1 MNAVTITAAGLRAAL
16 AGLRDRAADP
26 GREQPADYLT
36 GGIDLLV
43 ALLPE
48 EDAAARAP
56 VTPVSLAEQVRAA
69 FEAGVAG
76 DTPSA
81 NDLRDAVRFVD
92 DHEACRMCGVVY
104 HHTCIQS
111 CNSGEP
117 ICDRCRPELIAETAA
132 AEAQFQAACAAA
144 AAPAAVE
151 APAPAF
157 APERWAL
164 PTGDLAYATLDQLLP
179 DAALLTPYQVHD
191 IIAPAV
197 RWALLIPVCDDIED
211 EGITL
216 SGEAE
221 WRTFA
226 TEADARGF
234 ATGLHLAPPDAD
246 AHVEAPSNPLPSA
259 DTTAEPT
266 ASLASAPA
274 EEAPPTPESAA
285 PSPPPSAATAEGATP
300 VAAEPDNAPPV
311 TPPAAELLPKSL
323 ADAAARSA
331 PAASSSATDE
341 RLSLLRTL
349 WVDPSCSVSEI
360 FRRWNALPGKPL
372 VTSNALYGH
381 AKKLGLSTQRPVTM
395 PTRSTDAPAVAP
407 PQAEPRMKQAW
418 RKPETP
424 LPAPNAA
431 EASRSFDPK
440 SLDPEDNGLKESREV
455 TTARG
460 LLGEGY
466 DESYV
471 ARLSRLSIDQVRKI
485 AASLKAATEAA
496 QASPPFAAAA
506 GGEDTAA

>member
-26 GREQPADYLT
+26 DREQPADYLT

-48 EDAAARAP
+48 EDAPALPPSILDGTRAIIAP
-56 VTPVSLAEQVRAA
+56 DADHTTTIVSLGERTVVTSGPRTTPASSIAEQVAAA
-69 FEAGVAG
+69 FA
-76 DTPSA
+76 TK
-81 NDLRDAVRFVD
+81 
-92 DHEACRMCGVVY
+92 
-104 HHTCIQS
+104 
-111 CNSGEP
+111 
-117 ICDRCRPELIAETAA
+117 A
-132 AEAQFQAACAAA
+132 AEDDAD
-144 AAPAAVE
+144 PDPPV
-151 APAPAF
+151 PVLG
-157 APERWAL
+157 RWAL
-164 PTGDLAYATLDQLLP
+164 PDGGYACATLDDLLP
-179 DAALLTPYQVHD
+179 DGPDFTPRQVVNLEDGKLLWV
-191 IIAPAV
+191 V
-197 RWALLIPVCDDIED
+197 RH
-211 EGITL
+211 
-216 SGEAE
+216 GEANVADHE
-221 WRTFA
+221 WVSCG
-226 TEADARGF
+226 TEADAAAYCTIFR
-234 ATGLHLAPPDAD
+234 
-246 AHVEAPSNPLPSA
+246 PSA

-274 EEAPPTPESAA
+274 EEAPPTPESAT
-285 PSPPPSAATAEGATP
+285 PSPPPAAATAEGATLIE
-300 VAAEPDNAPPV
+300 AGPDNAPGDA
-311 TPPAAELLPKSL
+311 PAAELLPKSL

-471 ARLSRLSIDQVRKI
+471 ARLSRLARWLDRRD
-485 AASLKAATEAA
+485 
-496 QASPPFAAAA
+496 
-506 GGEDTAA
+506 DTHGR